1 MRRKPLPT
9 ACSPA
14 SPRAPTDWTASR
26 PGATRSGPVFR
37 RRFPLLALLAQAAD
51 PNSQQSP
58 FGSFGLLI
66 PAALF
71 FVIFYF
77 IVMRPQARTQREHKS
92 FIDKLAKGDEVVTS
106 GGVVGRVD
114 RVAGDLVFVEVASN
128 VKLRVLKAQI
138 SGAYKAAEQP
148 AAEEPA
154 KK

>member
-1 MRRKPLPT
+1 
-9 ACSPA
+9 
-14 SPRAPTDWTASR
+14 
-26 PGATRSGPVFR
+26 VF
-37 RRFPLLALLAQAAD
+37 ALLAQAAD
-51 PNSQQSP
+51 QQQSP
-58 FGSFGLLI
+58 FGAFGLLV

-77 IVMRPQARTQREHKS
+77 IVMRPQARQQNVHKT
-92 FIDKLAKGDEVVTS
+92 FLEKLGKGDEVITS

-114 RVAGDLVFVEVASN
+114 RVAGDLVFVEVANN

-138 SGAYKAAEQP
+138 SGAYRAAEEKA

>member
-1 MRRKPLPT
+1 
-9 ACSPA
+9 
-14 SPRAPTDWTASR
+14 
-26 PGATRSGPVFR
+26 
-37 RRFPLLALLAQAAD
+37 LLALLAQAAD
-51 PNSQQSP
+51 PNSQSP

-77 IVMRPQARTQREHKS
+77 IVMRPQARQQREHKS

-106 GGVVGRVD
+106 GGVVGKVD

-128 VKLRVLKAQI
+128 VKLRVVKAQI